1 MNRLYLVTGACG
13 HVGNTLV
20 KQLVANGEKVRG
32 LVLPKED
39 TSPLAGLPD
48 VELVRGDVR
57 DIKSLEPFFDGAG
70 YDEVVCI
77 HTAGIVSIAS
87 KFLQSVIDVNVKG
100 TKNIVEMCLSHGV
113 KRLVYT
119 SSVHAIP
126 ELPEGQVIRE
136 VDHFEAGDVV
146 GLYAKSKA
154 RATQIVLDGVR
165 RGLDAVVVHPS
176 GIIGPND
183 YGKGHLTQLV
193 VDYVNG
199 KLGACVKGG
208 YDFVDVRDVA
218 DGILRAAER
227 GRTGECYILSNRYYS
242 VQELLGQLQ
251 QVGNLK
257 KIRCVLP
264 KWFVNMVAPLAEL
277 YYKIRRTS
285 PLFTRYSMHT
295 LFSNANFSHEKA
307 DRELGYTTRGLQET
321 LRDTVAFLERIGR
334 AVPKRVRVRR
344 KFANSARML

>member
-154 RATQIVLDGVR
+154 RATQIVLDGVQ
-165 RGLDAVVVHPS
+165 RGLDVVVVHPS

-218 DGILRAAER
+218 DGCIRAMEK
-227 GRTGECYILSNRYYS
+227 GRSGECYILSNRHYEIRDVLKM
-242 VQELLGQLQ
+242 VQKVYGGRRLP
-251 QVGNLK
+251 
-257 KIRCVLP
+257 VLP
-264 KWFVNMVAPLAEL
+264 MWMARAAAPFMQAYAKMKKVRPL
-277 YYKIRRTS
+277 Y
-285 PLFTRYSMHT
+285 TRYS
-295 LFSNANFSHEKA
+295 LFALSSNDKFSHDKA
-307 DRELGYTTRGLQET
+307 TIELGYRPRDLFQTI
-321 LRDTVAFLERIGR
+321 RDTVIWVSRGHQKGI
-334 AVPKRVRVRR
+334 RR
-344 KFANSARML
+344 KKALKA